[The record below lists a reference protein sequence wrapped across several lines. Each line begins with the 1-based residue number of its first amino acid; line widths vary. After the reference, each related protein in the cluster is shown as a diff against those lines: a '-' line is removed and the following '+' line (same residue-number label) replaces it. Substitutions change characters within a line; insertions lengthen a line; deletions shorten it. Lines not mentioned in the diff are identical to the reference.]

1 MNTELRNNIDKSLM
15 AKETALKLQAHRD
28 AELGPDQLEILAAR
42 MTEKR
47 RELTERVEHLEQEMV
62 VKDDC
67 SHVDAADAAS
77 TQENRLRAS
86 GMVEQH
92 RQVIREIDAAF
103 RRLENGNYG
112 VSEATGEPIDYK
124 RLMLVPWAR
133 VGADEKESK

>member
-1 MNTELRNNIDKSLM
+1 M
-15 AKETALKLQAHRD
+15 AKETALKLQAHTD
-28 AELGPDQLEILAAR
+28 AELGPTQLKNLAAH

-67 SHVDAADAAS
+67 SHADEADAANA
-77 TQENRLRAS
+77 QESRLRAN

-92 RQVIREIDAAF
+92 RQVIKEIDAAF

-112 VSEATGEPIDYK
+112 VSEVTGEPIDYK
-124 RLMLVPWAR
+124 RLMLVPWAL
-133 VGADEKESK
+133 VGADE

>member
-1 MNTELRNNIDKSLM
+1 M
-15 AKETALKLQAHRD
+15 KLQAHVD
-28 AELGPDQLEILAAR
+28 AQLSQVQLEDLECR
-42 MTEKR
+42 LTDKR
-47 RELTERVEHLEQEMV
+47 GELTERVEHLQQEMV

-67 SHVDAADAAS
+67 SHADAADAAS

-92 RQVIREIDAAF
+92 RQVIKEIDAAF

-112 VSEATGEPIDYK
+112 VSEATGEPIDYN
-124 RLMLVPWAR
+124 RLMLIPWAR